1 MPGTKLLLLF
11 VLIFLPIG
19 TAQIGVAHDGDPD
32 HNRAD
37 EAIAQTTE
45 ALKEEP
51 NDPKLLSQRA
61 FLYLKQWEYES
72 ALADIDRA
80 LQLDPDTEAY
90 QFTRGYARFM
100 LADWKGALA
109 DFDKVCAS
117 DTKIPG
123 PWFYR
128 GELRW
133 RLGDLQGAKADL
145 DKAHDLVA
153 QRTKK
158 PYLRGLLVRGR
169 VLAAQGDTKG
179 ALADLTRAIDADGRY
194 EDALVE
200 RAKLLAKTDWAAAS
214 RDLETLKDMFPTHAV
229 VLATEARLQHD
240 RNGMVTEQYEKAVQ
254 AYVRDSKFA
263 RSPSRKAELL
273 LEAARLR
280 ADFKDVWGAI
290 ELVEDARQI
299 APDRVDLHR
308 LRVELFEHA
317 DGVKPAVLEDAR
329 TKLKAVEASHGV
341 APVGSGR

>member
-1 MPGTKLLLLF
+1 MKRSGLLLVLVF
-11 VLIFLPIG
+11 VGL
-19 TAQIGVAHDGDPD
+19 AQAHDGDPD

-37 EAIAQTTE
+37 DAIAKVTE
-45 ALKEEP
+45 ALQEEP

-80 LQLDPDTEAY
+80 VQLAPEEEAY

-109 DFDKVCAS
+109 DFDQVCKA
-117 DTKIPG
+117 DTKVAG
-123 PWFYR
+123 AWFYR

-133 RLGDLQGAKADL
+133 RLGDLQGAKSDL
-145 DKAHDLVA
+145 DKAHGLVA

-179 ALADLTRAIDADGRY
+179 ALADLDRAIEADSRY

-200 RAKLLAKTDWAAAS
+200 RAMILAKTNWNAAKK
-214 RDLETLKDMFPTHAV
+214 DLDTLKDMFPTHAV
-229 VLATEARLQHD
+229 VLATEARLQLGQ
-240 RNGMVTEQYEKAVQ
+240 NGMGADICDKAVQ